1 MTNVICFAQRA
12 SNSVD
17 VLVSPLPSVCSVGKE
32 NDGNDLMYR
41 RPEVRGRKS
50 EYNEAGTHSNQR
62 QDVVYGGTFSTLIS
76 QLSTTFLPWNISC
89 WIPNFKIEFIF
100 EQTR

>member
-17 VLVSPLPSVCSVGKE
+17 VLVSPLPSVFSVDEE

-41 RPEVRGRKS
+41 RTEGGSRNITKQECKVISDKMSCTVG
-50 EYNEAGTHSNQR
+50 HSQPSSLSF
-62 QDVVYGGTFSTLIS
+62 Q
-76 QLSTTFLPWNISC
+76 QLF
-89 WIPNFKIEFIF
+89 
-100 EQTR
+100 